1 MDIKT
6 SILRM
11 IRQSSGYVSG
21 QSLCEALGVSRTAV
35 WKYVNQLKEEG
46 YEFDAVSNKGYRIVK
61 YPDIITR
68 EEIESMLPEGLAVT
82 NVVYYHETDSTNTRA
97 KQAAEDGE
105 KSGTLFITECQ
116 TGGRGRRG
124 RTWESPAGSGIW
136 MSLLLRPEIKPFDAS
151 MLTIVAAMGMKDAIE
166 EIIGAGDGAGD
177 EDIAGN
183 SDGYG
188 AGDEDGAGQGGIH
201 CKIKWPNDIVLGDR
215 KICGML
221 TEMSAETDWINY
233 VVIGIGVN
241 VNTTEFDDSIKDTAS
256 SILLQTG
263 SSVKRSDVVVSFA
276 RHFSRYY
283 DEFLKE
289 CNLSG
294 LADDYNKALINVGR
308 DVKIVERDGS
318 FVAKA
323 VGIDETGS
331 LIVEKDGDTKRIV
344 AGEVSVRG
352 LYGYV

>member
-68 EEIESMLPEGLAVT
+68 EEIESMLPDGLAVT

-166 EIIGAGDGAGD
+166 EIIGGGT
-177 EDIAGN
+177 
-183 SDGYG
+183 
-188 AGDEDGAGQGGIH
+188 GQGGIH

-263 SSVKRSDVVVSFA
+263 SSVKRSDIVVAFA

-283 DEFLKE
+283 EEFLKE

-331 LIVEKDGDTKRIV
+331 LIVEKDGNTQRIV

>member
-166 EIIGAGDGAGD
+166 EIIGGGT
-177 EDIAGN
+177 
-183 SDGYG
+183 
-188 AGDEDGAGQGGIH
+188 GQGGIH

-263 SSVKRSDVVVSFA
+263 SSVKRSDVVVAFA

-283 DEFLKE
+283 EKFLKE

-308 DVKIVERDGS
+308 DVKIVERDGN

>member
-1 MDIKT
+1 
-6 SILRM
+6 
-11 IRQSSGYVSG
+11 
-21 QSLCEALGVSRTAV
+21 
-35 WKYVNQLKEEG
+35 
-46 YEFDAVSNKGYRIVK
+46 
-61 YPDIITR
+61 
-68 EEIESMLPEGLAVT
+68 
-82 NVVYYHETDSTNTRA
+82 
-97 KQAAEDGE
+97 
-105 KSGTLFITECQ
+105 
-116 TGGRGRRG
+116 
-124 RTWESPAGSGIW
+124 
-136 MSLLLRPEIKPFDAS
+136 
-151 MLTIVAAMGMKDAIE
+151 MGMKDAIE
-166 EIIGAGDGAGD
+166 EIIGAGGGV
-177 EDIAGN
+177 
-183 SDGYG
+183 
-188 AGDEDGAGQGGIH
+188 GDEDGTGQGGIH

-263 SSVKRSDVVVSFA
+263 SSVKRSDVVVAFA

-283 DEFLKE
+283 EEFLKE

>member
-177 EDIAGN
+177 EDGT
-183 SDGYG
+183 
-188 AGDEDGAGQGGIH
+188 GQGGIH

-241 VNTTEFDDSIKDTAS
+241 VNTTEFDDSIKDMAS

-263 SSVKRSDVVVSFA
+263 SSVKRSDVVVAFA

-283 DEFLKE
+283 EEFLKE
-289 CNLSG
+289 CNLSR

>member
-177 EDIAGN
+177 EDGAGN
-183 SDGYG
+183 S
-188 AGDEDGAGQGGIH
+188 AGDGAGKGGIH

-263 SSVKRSDVVVSFA
+263 SSVKRSDIVVAFA
-276 RHFSRYY
+276 KHFSKYY
-283 DEFLKE
+283 DEFLKK

-331 LIVEKDGDTKRIV
+331 LIVEKDGNTQRIV

>member
-166 EIIGAGDGAGD
+166 EIIGGGT
-177 EDIAGN
+177 
-183 SDGYG
+183 
-188 AGDEDGAGQGGIH
+188 GQGGIH

-241 VNTTEFDDSIKDTAS
+241 VNTTEFDDSIKDMAS

-263 SSVKRSDVVVSFA
+263 SSVKRSDVVVAFA

-308 DVKIVERDGS
+308 DVKIVERDGN

>member
-166 EIIGAGDGAGD
+166 EIIGGGT
-177 EDIAGN
+177 
-183 SDGYG
+183 
-188 AGDEDGAGQGGIH
+188 GQGGIH

-263 SSVKRSDVVVSFA
+263 SSVKRSDVVVAFA
-276 RHFSRYY
+276 RHFSKYY
-283 DEFLKE
+283 DEFLKK

>member
-177 EDIAGN
+177 EDGT
-183 SDGYG
+183 
-188 AGDEDGAGQGGIH
+188 GQGGIH

-241 VNTTEFDDSIKDTAS
+241 VNTTEFDDSIKDMAS

-263 SSVKRSDVVVSFA
+263 SSVKRSDVVVAFA

-283 DEFLKE
+283 EEFLKE

-331 LIVEKDGDTKRIV
+331 LIVEKDGNTQRIV

>member
-1 MDIKT
+1 MKT

-166 EIIGAGDGAGD
+166 EIIGGGT
-177 EDIAGN
+177 
-183 SDGYG
+183 
-188 AGDEDGAGQGGIH
+188 GQGGIH

-263 SSVKRSDVVVSFA
+263 SSVKRSDVVVAFA

>member
-166 EIIGAGDGAGD
+166 EIIGGGT
-177 EDIAGN
+177 
-183 SDGYG
+183 
-188 AGDEDGAGQGGIH
+188 GQGGIH

-263 SSVKRSDVVVSFA
+263 SSVKRSDVVVAFA

-331 LIVEKDGDTKRIV
+331 LIVEKDGDTIRIV

>member
-11 IRQSSGYVSG
+11 IRQSRGYVSG

-68 EEIESMLPEGLAVT
+68 EEIESMLPDGLAVT

-97 KQAAEDGE
+97 KQAAEEGE

-124 RTWESPAGSGIW
+124 RSWESPAGSGIW

-166 EIIGAGDGAGD
+166 EIIGDGVTEGAGDGDVAGD
-177 EDIAGN
+177 NA
-183 SDGYG
+183 G
-188 AGDEDGAGQGGIH
+188 AGAGKGGIH

-263 SSVKRSDVVVSFA
+263 RSVKRSDIVVAFA
-276 RHFSRYY
+276 KHFSKYY
-283 DEFLKE
+283 DEFLKK

-331 LIVEKDGDTKRIV
+331 LIVEKDGNTQRIV

>member
-151 MLTIVAAMGMKDAIE
+151 MLTIVAGMGMKDAIE
-166 EIIGAGDGAGD
+166 EIIGGGT
-177 EDIAGN
+177 
-183 SDGYG
+183 
-188 AGDEDGAGQGGIH
+188 GQGEIH

-263 SSVKRSDVVVSFA
+263 SSVKRSDVVVAFA

-283 DEFLKE
+283 EEFLKE

>member
-177 EDIAGN
+177 EDSAGN
-183 SDGYG
+183 SAGDG
-188 AGDEDGAGQGGIH
+188 AGDEDGAGQGEIH
-201 CKIKWPNDIVLGDR
+201 C
-215 KICGML
+215 
-221 TEMSAETDWINY
+221 
-233 VVIGIGVN
+233 
-241 VNTTEFDDSIKDTAS
+241 
-256 SILLQTG
+256 
-263 SSVKRSDVVVSFA
+263 
-276 RHFSRYY
+276 
-283 DEFLKE
+283 
-289 CNLSG
+289 
-294 LADDYNKALINVGR
+294 
-308 DVKIVERDGS
+308 
-318 FVAKA
+318 
-323 VGIDETGS
+323 
-331 LIVEKDGDTKRIV
+331 
-344 AGEVSVRG
+344 
-352 LYGYV
+352 

>member
-177 EDIAGN
+177 EDGT
-183 SDGYG
+183 
-188 AGDEDGAGQGGIH
+188 GQGGIH

-241 VNTTEFDDSIKDTAS
+241 VNTTEFDDSIKDMAS

-263 SSVKRSDVVVSFA
+263 SSVKRSDVVVAFA

-331 LIVEKDGDTKRIV
+331 LIVEKDGDTIRIV

>member
-11 IRQSSGYVSG
+11 IRQSRGYVSG

-68 EEIESMLPEGLAVT
+68 EEIESMLPDGLAVT
-82 NVVYYHETDSTNTRA
+82 SVVYYHETDSTNTRA
-97 KQAAEDGE
+97 KQAAEEGE

-124 RTWESPAGSGIW
+124 RSWESPAGSGIW

-166 EIIGAGDGAGD
+166 EIIGDGVTEGAGDGDVAGD
-177 EDIAGN
+177 NA
-183 SDGYG
+183 G
-188 AGDEDGAGQGGIH
+188 AGAGKGGIH

-263 SSVKRSDVVVSFA
+263 RSVKRSDIVVAFA
-276 RHFSRYY
+276 RHFSKYY
-283 DEFLKE
+283 DEFIKK

-294 LADDYNKALINVGR
+294 LTDDYNKALINVGR
-308 DVKIVERDGS
+308 DVKIVERDGN

-331 LIVEKDGDTKRIV
+331 LIVEKDGNTQRIV

>member
-166 EIIGAGDGAGD
+166 EIIGAG
-177 EDIAGN
+177 
-183 SDGYG
+183 
-188 AGDEDGAGQGGIH
+188 AGQGEIH

-263 SSVKRSDVVVSFA
+263 SSVKRSDVVVAFA

-283 DEFLKE
+283 EEFLKE

-331 LIVEKDGDTKRIV
+331 LIVEKDGDTIRIV

>member
-166 EIIGAGDGAGD
+166 EIIGGGT
-177 EDIAGN
+177 
-183 SDGYG
+183 
-188 AGDEDGAGQGGIH
+188 GQGEIH

-263 SSVKRSDVVVSFA
+263 SSVKRSDVVVAFA

-283 DEFLKE
+283 EEFLKE

>member
-166 EIIGAGDGAGD
+166 EIIGAG
-177 EDIAGN
+177 
-183 SDGYG
+183 
-188 AGDEDGAGQGGIH
+188 AGQGGIH

-263 SSVKRSDVVVSFA
+263 SSVKRSDVVVAFA

-331 LIVEKDGDTKRIV
+331 LIVEKDGDTIRIV

>member
-97 KQAAEDGE
+97 KQAAEEGE

-124 RTWESPAGSGIW
+124 RSWESPAGSGIW

-166 EIIGAGDGAGD
+166 EIIGDGVTAGAGDGNVAGDGAGD
-177 EDIAGN
+177 
-183 SDGYG
+183 G
-188 AGDEDGAGQGGIH
+188 AGKGGIH

-263 SSVKRSDVVVSFA
+263 SSVKRSDIVVAFA
-276 RHFSRYY
+276 RHFSKYY
-283 DEFLKE
+283 EEFLKK

-294 LADDYNKALINVGR
+294 LADNYNKALINVGR

-331 LIVEKDGDTKRIV
+331 LIVEKDGDTIRIV

>member
-11 IRQSSGYVSG
+11 IRQSRGYVSG

-68 EEIESMLPEGLAVT
+68 EEIESMLPDGLTVT

-97 KQAAEDGE
+97 KQAAEEGE

-124 RTWESPAGSGIW
+124 RSWESPAGSGIW

-166 EIIGAGDGAGD
+166 EIIGDGVTAGAGYGDVAGDNAGDGAGK
-177 EDIAGN
+177 
-183 SDGYG
+183 
-188 AGDEDGAGQGGIH
+188 GGIH

-263 SSVKRSDVVVSFA
+263 SSVKRSDIVVAFA
-276 RHFSRYY
+276 RHFSKYY
-283 DEFLKE
+283 EEFLKK

-331 LIVEKDGDTKRIV
+331 LIVEKDGNTQRIV

>member
-166 EIIGAGDGAGD
+166 EIIGGGT
-177 EDIAGN
+177 
-183 SDGYG
+183 
-188 AGDEDGAGQGGIH
+188 GQGGIH

-263 SSVKRSDVVVSFA
+263 SSVKRSDVVVAFA

>member
-68 EEIESMLPEGLAVT
+68 EEIESMLPDGLAVT

-97 KQAAEDGE
+97 KQAAEEGE

-124 RTWESPAGSGIW
+124 RSWESPAGSGIW

-166 EIIGAGDGAGD
+166 EIIGDGVTAGAGDGDVAGDGAGD
-177 EDIAGN
+177 
-183 SDGYG
+183 G
-188 AGDEDGAGQGGIH
+188 AGKGGIH

-263 SSVKRSDVVVSFA
+263 SSVKRSDIVVAFA
-276 RHFSRYY
+276 RHFSKYY
-283 DEFLKE
+283 EEFLKK

-294 LADDYNKALINVGR
+294 LTDDYNKALINVGR

-323 VGIDETGS
+323 VGIDETGN

>member
-177 EDIAGN
+177 EDGT
-183 SDGYG
+183 
-188 AGDEDGAGQGGIH
+188 GQGGIH

-241 VNTTEFDDSIKDTAS
+241 VNTTEFDDSIKDMAS

-263 SSVKRSDVVVSFA
+263 SSVKRSDVVVAFA

>member
-166 EIIGAGDGAGD
+166 EIIGGGT
-177 EDIAGN
+177 
-183 SDGYG
+183 
-188 AGDEDGAGQGGIH
+188 GQGGIH

-263 SSVKRSDVVVSFA
+263 SSVKRSDVVVAFA

-283 DEFLKE
+283 DEFLKK

-331 LIVEKDGDTKRIV
+331 LIVEKDGDTIRIV

>member
-11 IRQSSGYVSG
+11 IRQSRGYVSG

-68 EEIESMLPEGLAVT
+68 EEIESMLPDGLAVT

-97 KQAAEDGE
+97 KQAAEEGE

-124 RTWESPAGSGIW
+124 RSWESPAGSGIW

-166 EIIGAGDGAGD
+166 EIIGDGVTAGAGDGDVAGDNAGDGAGK
-177 EDIAGN
+177 
-183 SDGYG
+183 
-188 AGDEDGAGQGGIH
+188 GGIH

-263 SSVKRSDVVVSFA
+263 SSVKRSDIVVAFA
-276 RHFSRYY
+276 KHFSKYY
-283 DEFLKE
+283 DEFLKK

-294 LADDYNKALINVGR
+294 LTDDYNKALINVGR

-331 LIVEKDGDTKRIV
+331 LIVEKDGNTQRIV

>member
-166 EIIGAGDGAGD
+166 EIIGAG
-177 EDIAGN
+177 
-183 SDGYG
+183 
-188 AGDEDGAGQGGIH
+188 AGQGGIH

-263 SSVKRSDVVVSFA
+263 SSVKRSDVVVAFA

-283 DEFLKE
+283 EEFLKE

-294 LADDYNKALINVGR
+294 LADDDNKALINVGR

>member
-166 EIIGAGDGAGD
+166 EIIGG
-177 EDIAGN
+177 
-183 SDGYG
+183 
-188 AGDEDGAGQGGIH
+188 GAGQGGIH

-263 SSVKRSDVVVSFA
+263 SSVKRSDVVVAFA

-283 DEFLKE
+283 EEFLKK

-331 LIVEKDGDTKRIV
+331 LIVEKDGDTIRIV

>member
-11 IRQSSGYVSG
+11 IRQSRGYVSG

-166 EIIGAGDGAGD
+166 EIIGGGT
-177 EDIAGN
+177 
-183 SDGYG
+183 
-188 AGDEDGAGQGGIH
+188 GQGGIH

-263 SSVKRSDVVVSFA
+263 SSVKRSDVVVAFA

-289 CNLSG
+289 CNLAG

>member
-166 EIIGAGDGAGD
+166 EIIGAG
-177 EDIAGN
+177 
-183 SDGYG
+183 
-188 AGDEDGAGQGGIH
+188 AGQGGIH

-256 SILLQTG
+256 
-263 SSVKRSDVVVSFA
+263 
-276 RHFSRYY
+276 
-283 DEFLKE
+283 
-289 CNLSG
+289 
-294 LADDYNKALINVGR
+294 
-308 DVKIVERDGS
+308 
-318 FVAKA
+318 
-323 VGIDETGS
+323 
-331 LIVEKDGDTKRIV
+331 
-344 AGEVSVRG
+344 
-352 LYGYV
+352 